1 MLEKKEL
8 KRKITEYDTQIWME
22 EMLHKPSLQWYRI
35 GKKKIG
41 YEMCYRNTKHSAY
54 LAKAR
59 TNSLQLEVHL
69 GRGLENY
76 DRTCKLCRIEDEDLE
91 HFLIRCPAL
100 QGKRDP
106 EIMKIETQMTS

>member
-1 MLEKKEL
+1 
-8 KRKITEYDTQIWME
+8 
-22 EMLHKPSLQWYRI
+22 
-35 GKKKIG
+35 
-41 YEMCYRNTKHSAY
+41 MCYRNTKHSAY

-59 TNSLQLEVHL
+59 TNSLELEVHL

-91 HFLIRCPAL
+91 HFLIRCPVL

-106 EIMKIETQMTS
+106 EIMKTETQMTSEQKTAHILFEKKQFMKAARMIKKCGTTERID